1 MKQDRTNNLKWE
13 YPEFPPRTI
22 KREVLFSLLNYKG
35 ALYFVNE
42 SDETLDVVSSDSFG
56 LIEDSALEKNP
67 KYYYENVKPNE
78 SVKVEEYDDYYDLD
92 YLLGFD
98 IYIKS
103 KTLGNIKITPPPKKG
118 GVISQELVYK
128 DLTTK
133 RYVQLKYNCVE

>member
-1 MKQDRTNNLKWE
+1 MNQDRTDKLKWK
-13 YPEFPPRTI
+13 YPEFPPRPI
-22 KREVLFSLLNYKG
+22 KKEVLFSLMNCNG
-35 ALYFVNE
+35 TLYFVNV

-56 LIEDSALEKNP
+56 LIEDSALIKNP

-78 SVKVEEYDDYYDLD
+78 SVKVKEYDDLD
-92 YLLGFD
+92 YILGYD

-128 DLTTK
+128 DLTAK
-133 RYVQLKYNCVE
+133 RYVQLKYLDISIFS